1 MKGQRSS
8 KPHHLNKLLNE
19 GVRMQELPDYFDDL
33 IQVLETYIAHKAD
46 HFTLQTYGG
55 HYIDG
60 PYVQALQEHDNILL
74 VEAISNEFLDPPLEE
89 PGQQAMLF
97 HGLAL
102 LSRRS
107 YLPNYA
113 QFIDQSQ
120 LSPRE
125 IAIKMAQALHFAYGV
140 DDSYSFEI
148 APHLDAAKTL
158 IERLGIA
165 HNL

>member
-1 MKGQRSS
+1 
-8 KPHHLNKLLNE
+8 
-19 GVRMQELPDYFDDL
+19 
-33 IQVLETYIAHKAD
+33 
-46 HFTLQTYGG
+46 
-55 HYIDG
+55 
-60 PYVQALQEHDNILL
+60 
-74 VEAISNEFLDPPLEE
+74 
-89 PGQQAMLF
+89 MLF
-97 HGLAL
+97 LGW
-102 LSRRS
+102 RFFPEK

-125 IAIKMAQALHFAYGV
+125 IAIKMAQALYFAYGV
-140 DDSYSFEI
+140 DDSYSFQI

>member
-1 MKGQRSS
+1 
-8 KPHHLNKLLNE
+8 
-19 GVRMQELPDYFDDL
+19 MQELPDYFDDL

-74 VEAISNEFLDPPLEE
+74 IEAISNEFLEPPLEE
-89 PGQQAMLF
+89 LGQQAMLF
-97 HGLAL
+97 MGW
-102 LSRRS
+102 RFYPER

-113 QFIDQSQ
+113 QFIDQSKV
-120 LSPRE
+120 SPRE
-125 IAIKMAQALHFAYGV
+125 IATKMAQALHFAYGV

>member
-1 MKGQRSS
+1 
-8 KPHHLNKLLNE
+8 
-19 GVRMQELPDYFDDL
+19 MQELPDYFDDL

-55 HYIDG
+55 DYIHG
-60 PYVQALQEHDNILL
+60 PYVQALQEHDNVLL
-74 VEAISNEFLDPPLEE
+74 IEAISNEFLEPPLEE

-97 HGLAL
+97 MGWRFYPEH
-102 LSRRS
+102 

-113 QFIDQSQ
+113 QFIDQSE

-140 DDSYSFEI
+140 DDTYSFEI
-148 APHLDAAKTL
+148 APHLDAAKSL

-165 HNL
+165 NG

>member
-1 MKGQRSS
+1 MS
-8 KPHHLNKLLNE
+8 
-19 GVRMQELPDYFDDL
+19 MQELPDYFDGIIEIL
-33 IQVLETYIAHKAD
+33 TTYIEHKAD

-55 HYIDG
+55 DYING

-74 VEAISNEFLDPPLEE
+74 IEAISNEFLVPELNEH
-89 PGQQAMLF
+89 GQQAMVF
-97 HGLAL
+97 MGW
-102 LSRRS
+102 RFFPER

-140 DDSYSFEI
+140 DDTYTFEI
-148 APHLDAAKTL
+148 APPLAKTQSA
-158 IERLGIA
+158 IERSGTLNA
-165 HNL
+165 KS

>member
-1 MKGQRSS
+1 M
-8 KPHHLNKLLNE
+8 P
-19 GVRMQELPDYFDDL
+19 VQELPDYFDGIIEIL
-33 IQVLETYIAHKAD
+33 TTYIEHKTD

-55 HYIDG
+55 DYING

-74 VEAISNEFLDPPLEE
+74 IEAISNEFLVPELSEH
-89 PGQQAMLF
+89 GQQAMVF
-97 HGLAL
+97 MGW
-102 LSRRS
+102 RFFPER

-140 DDSYSFEI
+140 DDTYTFEI
-148 APHLDAAKTL
+148 APPLAKTQSA
-158 IERLGIA
+158 IERSGTLNA
-165 HNL
+165 KS